1 MFQEKRLRDQGTDA
15 TRSEQ
20 PGQRGDQVDNKNGHR
35 ARKSMEEEEPV
46 MK

>member
-1 MFQEKRLRDQGTDA
+1 MLSERDTRLRPEMD
-15 TRSEQ
+15 E
-20 PGQRGDQVDNKNGHR
+20 KNHHR

>member
-1 MFQEKRLRDQGTDA
+1 VFQEKRLRDQGTDA

-35 ARKSMEEEEPV
+35 AGISVEVGELK
-46 MK
+46 

>member
-1 MFQEKRLRDQGTDA
+1 MHPDKIEIDPILEPTEEKD
-15 TRSEQ
+15 
-20 PGQRGDQVDNKNGHR
+20 GHR